1 MLALWLERSLEL
13 YGQGVKCQGVGP
25 SGKKRQKRD
34 HAEQSKRAHEYGDI
48 LLEEDEISDCNTS
61 RPSVNQTKDSKDKP
75 ITLSSSSSDSEK
87 EQKKRRKTEGNE
99 RNGR

>member
-1 MLALWLERSLEL
+1 M
-13 YGQGVKCQGVGP
+13 
-25 SGKKRQKRD
+25 
-34 HAEQSKRAHEYGDI
+34 QSNQHAHEYGDI

-61 RPSVNQTKDSKDKP
+61 RPSANQTKDSKDKP

-87 EQKKRRKTEGNE
+87 EQKKRQKTEENE